1 MSEKE
6 LQAMANMAA
15 EAAVK
20 RMNEEKKRTRDK
32 RLANA
37 KLLLSHYREFKEFS
51 KSAIY
56 TAKQAEI
63 ESASDILD
71 LMWDPNNKSERV
83 VESIKRS
90 AITTT
95 VIMAHIDGM
104 LKVYENICNSSKRDY
119 DRRRYNVM
127 YDRYISDETY
137 EIEEIAERY
146 HIDPRTVYMDLDV
159 ATDKMA
165 KLIFGIDSVFA

>member
-20 RMNEEKKRTRDK
+20 RMNEDRKRTRDK

-104 LKVYENICNSSKRDY
+104 LKVYKDICEASKNPA
-119 DRRRYNVM
+119 DRRKYNVM
-127 YDRYISDETY
+127 YDRYISDERFT
-137 EIEEIAERY
+137 IEEIGYKY
-146 HIDPRTVYMDLDV
+146 HIEPSTVYANLD
-159 ATDKMA
+159 AAIDKIA
-165 KLIFGIDSVFA
+165 ILIFGIDSLFT